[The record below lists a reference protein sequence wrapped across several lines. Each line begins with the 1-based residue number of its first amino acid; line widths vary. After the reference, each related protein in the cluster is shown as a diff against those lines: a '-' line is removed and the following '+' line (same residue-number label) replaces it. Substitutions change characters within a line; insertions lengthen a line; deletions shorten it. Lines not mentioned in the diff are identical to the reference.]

1 MAKVRVYCR
10 KSRMAIRA
18 KLNKIQQNLYLFSKK
33 TGKNP
38 KTTIGYLRF
47 TE

>member
-1 MAKVRVYCR
+1 MAKSRVCCE
-10 KSRMAIRA
+10 KSRMAKRA